1 MMIAQSAREI
11 VISNRSIYIGMALES
26 DQEVIPAGL
35 LKLARRGSVE
45 SAEFAYGMRYLELP
59 FAIALNPD
67 HLPLKGE
74 ITKIP
79 ERRIRDGGALPL
91 TFRDALPD
99 SWGRRVLEAQQ
110 GRTLDDID
118 ALLMTNTDRIGAMVF
133 SESIPIQTSTTD
145 ENIASLEDLSE
156 AVRSLEH
163 SLEVST
169 EMRRLLHRGGTLGG
183 ARPKSTFI
191 HENQRWIAKFP
202 AMGDDHNVELLEI
215 SILKLAEK
223 CGVEVSPAL
232 LKKIPNG
239 HALLLR
245 RFDRVGFIGNERRI
259 HYLSASALLDVPYE
273 SAGGSYIDLAQVLR
287 RISVDPKYDLDQL
300 YRRMVL
306 NLIIDNNDDHVKNHG
321 VLHVERNKYRLSPA
335 FDLVMQLK
343 NIGYQELA
351 IKPGNNMSSIKLAIE
366 SAPHFGL
373 KETCAEEIIKSIEN
387 IVDEELINIVQHYGG
402 NNQLIGRIMKC
413 LERQRYMIYKQ

>member
-1 MMIAQSAREI
+1 MN
-11 VISNRSIYIGMALES
+11 VISNRRIYIGMALEP

-45 SAEFAYGMRYLELP
+45 SAEFAYGRRYLELP
-59 FAIALNPD
+59 IAIAFNPD

-74 ITKIP
+74 TMSIP

-99 SWGRRVLEAQQ
+99 SWGRRVLEAQY
-110 GRTLDDID
+110 GKILDDID

-133 SESIPIQTSTTD
+133 SETIPIQTIPAD
-145 ENIASLEDLSE
+145 ENIASLEELSE
-156 AVRSLEH
+156 AVRNLEQSLEI
-163 SLEVST
+163 SAD
-169 EMRRLLHRGGTLGG
+169 MRRLLHRGGTLGG

-202 AMGDDHNVELLEI
+202 AIGDDHDVELLEI
-215 SILKLAEK
+215 SVLKLAEK
-223 CGVEVSPAL
+223 CGIEVSPAIL
-232 LKKIPNG
+232 EKIPKG

-273 SAGGSYIDLAQVLR
+273 SAGGSYIELAQVLR
-287 RISVDPKYDLDQL
+287 RISVDPKYDLDQVF
-300 YRRMVL
+300 RRMVF

-321 VLHVERNKYRLSPA
+321 VLHVAKGKYRLAPA
-335 FDLVMQLK
+335 FDLVMQLT

-351 IKPGNNMSSIKLAIE
+351 IKPGNNLSSIKLAKE
-366 SAPHFGL
+366 AAPHFGIN
-373 KETCAEEIIKSIEN
+373 ENTAEGIIKSIEK
-387 IVDEELINIVQHYGG
+387 IVDGELINIVQHYGG
-402 NNQLIGRIMKC
+402 NNQLIGRMMKC
-413 LERQRYMIYKQ
+413 LERQRDMIYKQ

>member
-1 MMIAQSAREI
+1 
-11 VISNRSIYIGMALES
+11 MALEP

-45 SAEFAYGMRYLELP
+45 SAEFAYGRRYLELP
-59 FAIALNPD
+59 IAIAFNPG

-74 ITKIP
+74 AMSIP

-99 SWGRRVLEAQQ
+99 SWGRRVLEAQY
-110 GRTLDDID
+110 GKILDDID

-133 SESIPIQTSTTD
+133 SETIPIQTIPAD
-145 ENIASLEDLSE
+145 ENIASLEELSD
-156 AVRSLEH
+156 AVRRLEL
-163 SLEVST
+163 SQEIST

-202 AMGDDHNVELLEI
+202 AISDDHDVELLEI

-223 CGVEVSPAL
+223 CGIEVSPAIL
-232 LKKIPNG
+232 EKIPKG
-239 HALLLR
+239 HTLLLR
-245 RFDRVGFIGNERRI
+245 RFDREGFIGNERRI
-259 HYLSASALLDVPYE
+259 HYLSASALLDVAYE
-273 SAGGSYIDLAQVLR
+273 SAGGSYIELAQVLR

-300 YRRMVL
+300 YRRMVF

-321 VLHVERNKYRLSPA
+321 VLHVEKGKYRLAPA
-335 FDLVMQLK
+335 FDLVMQLT

-351 IKPGNNMSSIKLAIE
+351 IKPGNNLSSIKLAKE
-366 SAPHFGL
+366 AAPHFGINE
-373 KETCAEEIIKSIEN
+373 KTAEDIIKSIEE
-387 IVDEELINIVQHYGG
+387 IVDDELINIVLHYGG
-402 NNQLIGRIMKC
+402 NNQLIGLMMKC
-413 LERQRYMIYKQ
+413 LERQRDMIYKQ

>member
-1 MMIAQSAREI
+1 M
-11 VISNRSIYIGMALES
+11 ISNRSIYIGMALES
-26 DQEVIPAGL
+26 NQEVIPAGL

-45 SAEFAYGMRYLELP
+45 SAEFAYGRRYLELP
-59 FAIALNPD
+59 IALAFNPD
-67 HLPLKGE
+67 HLPLNGE
-74 ITKIP
+74 TMSIP
-79 ERRIRDGGALPL
+79 EHRIRDGGALPL

-99 SWGRRVLEAQQ
+99 SWGRRVLEAQH
-110 GRTLDDID
+110 GKILDDID

-133 SESIPIQTSTTD
+133 SETIPIQTIPAD
-145 ENIASLEDLSE
+145 ENIASLEELSE
-156 AVRSLEH
+156 AVRRLEL
-163 SLEVST
+163 SQEIST

-202 AMGDDHNVELLEI
+202 AMGDDHDVELLEI

-223 CGVEVSPAL
+223 CGIEVSPAIL
-232 LKKIPNG
+232 EKIPKG

-245 RFDRVGFIGNERRI
+245 RFDREGFIGNERRI

-273 SAGGSYIDLAQVLR
+273 SAGGSYIELAQVLR

-300 YRRMVL
+300 YRRMVF

-321 VLHVERNKYRLSPA
+321 VLHVEKGKYRLAPA
-335 FDLVMQLK
+335 FDLVMQLT

-351 IKPGNNMSSIKLAIE
+351 IKPGNNLSSIKLAKE
-366 SAPHFGL
+366 AAPHFGIN
-373 KETCAEEIIKSIEN
+373 ENSAEDIIKSIGK
-387 IVDEELINIVQHYGG
+387 IVDDELINIVQQYGG
-402 NNQLIGRIMKC
+402 NNQLIGRMMKC
-413 LERQRYMIYKQ
+413 LERQRNMIYKQ

>member
-1 MMIAQSAREI
+1 M
-11 VISNRSIYIGMALES
+11 ISNRSIYIGMALEP

-45 SAEFAYGMRYLELP
+45 SAEFAYGRRYLDLP
-59 FAIALNPD
+59 IAIAFNPD
-67 HLPLKGE
+67 HLPLRGE
-74 ITKIP
+74 TTSIP

-99 SWGRRVLEAQQ
+99 SWGRRVLEAQH
-110 GRTLDDID
+110 GKMLDDID

-133 SESIPIQTSTTD
+133 SETIPIQTIPAD
-145 ENIASLEDLSE
+145 ENIASLEELSE
-156 AVRSLEH
+156 AVRRLEQSLEI
-163 SLEVST
+163 ST

-191 HENQRWIAKFP
+191 YQNQRWIAKFP
-202 AMGDDHNVELLEI
+202 AMGDDHDVELLEI

-223 CGVEVSPAL
+223 CGIEVSPAIL
-232 LKKIPNG
+232 EKIPNG

-245 RFDRVGFIGNERRI
+245 RFDREGFIGNERRI

-273 SAGGSYIDLAQVLR
+273 SADGSYIELAQVLR
-287 RISVDPKYDLDQL
+287 RISTDSNYDLDQL
-300 YRRMVL
+300 YRRMVF

-321 VLHVERNKYRLSPA
+321 VLHVRKGKYRLAPA
-335 FDLVMQLK
+335 FDLVMQLR

-351 IKPGNNMSSIKLAIE
+351 IKPGNNLSSIKLAKE
-366 SAPHFGL
+366 AAPHFGIN
-373 KETCAEEIIKSIEN
+373 ETSAEDIIKSIEK
-387 IVDEELINIVQHYGG
+387 IVNNELIDFVQQYGG
-402 NNQLIGRIMKC
+402 NNQLIGRVMKC
-413 LERQRYMIYKQ
+413 LERQRDLIYKQ